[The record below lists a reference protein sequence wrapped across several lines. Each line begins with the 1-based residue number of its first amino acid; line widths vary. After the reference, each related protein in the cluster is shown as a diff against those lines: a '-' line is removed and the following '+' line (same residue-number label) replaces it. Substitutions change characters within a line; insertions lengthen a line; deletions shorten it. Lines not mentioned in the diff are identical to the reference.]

1 MDGQTL
7 LCVCLVSW
15 SIATAELIDYEMVL
29 VSKTVAV
36 INSTSLLKNAYE
48 ELEIFILS
56 LLIQK

>member
-48 ELEIFILS
+48 ELEIVI
-56 LLIQK
+56 